1 MDWTESTVT
10 QGESVDDAV
19 ERALDE
25 LGITR
30 IDAEIE
36 ILDEGSSGFFGIIG
50 SRQAEVRVTYN
61 KRPETIGREFL
72 SKVLSAGDLE
82 VQVEYLEEK
91 SSSDQL
97 SFNLSSEEELG
108 LVIGHRGET
117 LDALQYLTSLAV
129 NRETEEYVRIM
140 LDAEGYRE
148 RRRET
153 LERLA
158 EKMKRRAIETGRK
171 VMLDP
176 MPPHERRIIHLT
188 IKDDPRVRSYSEG
201 EEPFRKVL
209 IETTMDEDNSEQSS
223 SRDKDSEEARI

>member
-188 IKDDPRVRSYSEG
+188 VKDDPRVRSYSEG

-209 IETTMDEDNSEQSS
+209 IETTMDEENSEQSS